1 MSATTLST
9 IAQLLCQQ
17 DNHVSLARLV
27 GDLDAVLERLGEESR
42 RVIWDCDD
50 VAIFDLP
57 GTRILLGWSEDPGHG
72 LHAVLT
78 LSVGPSPLAARPG
91 IMMDHDGICRRLVE
105 RVQDRIGAVATLW
118 RQIDC
123 QMSAEW
129 VDMLIDAI
137 PDMPDLSVTA
147 AEPGSMPPETT
158 PEAAAPAAPTGLTPV
173 RPTRRERRL
182 RAGAANDRPDLP
194 RQPQDPDLQRLRA
207 ALYDSDAEPPPAN
220 SVPIRLAVH
229 AMNATLIV
237 VWLPLGAA
245 AMTHGL
251 LRGEDMRLASRL
263 MVLTGT
269 VGALAQTQWGQQVVQ
284 LASI

>member
-9 IAQLLCQQ
+9 IAQLLCEQ
-17 DNHVSLARLV
+17 DNQVNLARLV
-27 GDLDAVLERLGEESR
+27 GDLDAVLGRLGDEHR
-42 RVIWDCDD
+42 RITWDCDD

-57 GTRILLGWSEDPGHG
+57 GTRILLGWSENPGRG
-72 LHAVLT
+72 LHGILT
-78 LSVGPSPLAARPG
+78 LSVGPSPMPPLPG
-91 IMMDHDGICRRLVE
+91 VTVDHDGICARLVE
-105 RVQDRIGAVATLW
+105 RVQDRIGAAAILW

-137 PDMPDLSVTA
+137 PDLPDLSVA
-147 AEPGSMPPETT
+147 APEMPLPEGTSPLAALSGLL
-158 PEAAAPAAPTGLTPV
+158 PEADRTQSPPV
-173 RPTRRERRL
+173 
-182 RAGAANDRPDLP
+182 ANDRPDLP
-194 RQPQDPDLQRLRA
+194 RPRDPDLIRIRA
-207 ALYDSDAEPPPAN
+207 ALYEDETDERP

-229 AMNATLIV
+229 AMNATLIM

-269 VGALAQTQWGQQVVQ
+269 LGALAQTPWGQQVTA